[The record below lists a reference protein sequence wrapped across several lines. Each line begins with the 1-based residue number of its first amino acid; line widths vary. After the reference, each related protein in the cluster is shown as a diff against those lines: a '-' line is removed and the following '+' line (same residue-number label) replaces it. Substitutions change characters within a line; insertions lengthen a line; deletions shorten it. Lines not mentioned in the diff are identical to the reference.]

1 MIIINT
7 NIDIGVWIFL
17 GIVCVLLI
25 AGGIITYKVKRK
37 LREISQKAFGT
48 DKLLDGYKKEKERL
62 AETPRSLHSMTKALL
77 PAIQRDFPEFDY
89 EQFRE
94 KAENMLRAYF
104 NSIEAKNIKELESVS
119 ATDNI
124 KDKVRGIISDLESM
138 RRTQHYDEIVIHKTE
153 ISNYEKR
160 KGCCV
165 ITLESSVGLFDFIT
179 DESGKV
185 VGGDKSLKRQ
195 TVYSH
200 ELVYIQDPNKM
211 QEAGY
216 YNSISLSCPNCG
228 APIKK
233 LGTKFC
239 EFCGSGVKE
248 INIRSWS
255 FNAIKELNTQT
266 KKYY

>member
-1 MIIINT
+1 M
-7 NIDIGVWIFL
+7 
-17 GIVCVLLI
+17 VCALLI
-25 AGGIITYKVKRK
+25 GGAIVTYKVKRK
-37 LREISQKAFGT
+37 LRGISQKAFGT
-48 DKLLDGYKKEKERL
+48 NSLLDGYKQEKERL

-77 PAIQRDFPEFDY
+77 PAISRDFPEFDY
-89 EQFRE
+89 AQFRQ

-104 NSIEAKNIKELESVS
+104 NSIESKNLKELEAVS

-138 RRTQHYDEIVIHKTE
+138 NRTQHFDEITIHKTE
-153 ISNYEKR
+153 IANYETKR
-160 KGCCV
+160 GYCV
-165 ITLESSVGLFDFIT
+165 ITLESAVGLFDFIT
-179 DESGKV
+179 NEKDKV

-195 TVYSH
+195 TVYAQ
-200 ELVYIQDPNKM
+200 ELVYIQDSDKM
-211 QEAGY
+211 EQLGY
-216 YNSISLSCPNCG
+216 YSSISLSCPNCG

-239 EFCGSGVKE
+239 EYCGTGVKE

-255 FNAIKELNTQT
+255 FNDIRELNTQT

>member
-1 MIIINT
+1 MIV
-7 NIDIGVWIFL
+7 IDIGLWVFL
-17 GIVCVLLI
+17 GVLCALLI
-25 AGGIITYKVKRK
+25 VGAIVIYKIKK
-37 LREISQKAFGT
+37 KIREFSQKAFGT
-48 DKLLDGYKKEKERL
+48 DSLLEGYNREKEL
-62 AETPRSLHSMTKALL
+62 LSETPRSLHSMTKALL
-77 PAIQRDFPEFDY
+77 PAIQRDFSEFDY
-89 EQFRE
+89 ERFRQR
-94 KAENMLRAYF
+94 AENMLRAYF
-104 NSIEAKNIKELESVS
+104 NSIESKNIKELEAVS
-119 ATDNI
+119 ATDTI
-124 KDKVRGIISDLESM
+124 KNKARGIISDLESM
-138 RRTQHYDEIVIHKTE
+138 GRTQHYDEIVIYKTE
-153 ISNYEKR
+153 ISNYERR

-165 ITLESSVGLFDFIT
+165 ITLESAVGLFDFIT

-200 ELVYIQDPNKM
+200 ELVYIQDPDKM
-211 QEAGY
+211 KEAGY
-216 YNSISLSCPNCG
+216 YSSISLSCPNCG
-228 APIKK
+228 APIKN